1 MVCQGLGRW
10 GVKDS
15 SPCLQKPMVQWWQ
28 ETTRNNQSTVHHVRR
43 AMMAWPGVGIS
54 APELPG
60 VAGENPKPDQLVR
73 LQEGLPPAEKLKT
86 TILTSFSTV
95 LPCFP

>member
-1 MVCQGLGRW
+1 
-10 GVKDS
+10 
-15 SPCLQKPMVQWWQ
+15 
-28 ETTRNNQSTVHHVRR
+28 
-43 AMMAWPGVGIS
+43 MAWPGVGIS

-60 VAGENPKPDQLVR
+60 VAGENSKPDQLVR

-86 TILTSFSTV
+86 TILTSFSTA